1 MDNLEDLIKE
11 NTLLKFDSDC
21 VRKRSNWS
29 KSSDT
34 YKFDSEKFDPEKLLK
49 DIRDHSPKLHVLLD
63 KIDKLDAQDYRN
75 DNQYYK
81 HFIFCDLKSSTYG
94 SKLLAAAFMAKG
106 MVMGYNAPLKQPNVR
121 KKKKTA
127 SENLETLLDENQ
139 EEEVEVEEEPSIS
152 PFVEENELEEEN
164 EPSISPLVEV
174 KELEVEVEPELERD
188 ENGQTETLSAPASNF
203 TRESESEFGA
213 NGLPKVSVGERS
225 NSETLVEELEEE
237 PRELEDVE
245 LEPSEL
251 EEEPEEKYKGGAGPP
266 KKAKRYNKIELLNDA
281 DLNKTPNRN
290 FYLLSS
296 VAVFDQPINVAN
308 KKSILKKFNQR
319 PENVHGKEVRFIIMD
334 SGFKEG
340 IDLFDIK
347 YIHIFEPP
355 ALPSDQKQVIG
366 RGTRTC
372 GQKGLVFHP
381 TRGWVLNVFIYD
393 LKIPEPMRPYFL
405 GAETAFDLYL
415 KSLNVDLRLFRFAAD
430 LEDASIFGSVDYEL
444 NKKIHSFSINGGG
457 PKLAYEKKPRIV
469 VDQDLSPIVIKN
481 NNNKNPRIVI
491 DQDLSP
497 IVINN
502 NNNPLVVDY
511 PVIPNRLS
519 FTDMREHIK
528 RYFSKF
534 AWDNVKMENL
544 CIDKKGGAGTSI
556 GAGAGIDSGAGT
568 SVSTGPSIGADLIQY
583 TPTQDFVRHYF
594 TPQIPVKGLL
604 LWHSVGTGKTC
615 SAIAAATSTFESQGY
630 TILWVTRTTLKND
643 IWKNMFD
650 QICNETIRSQIIDR
664 GLVIPTDMKKRMRLL
679 SASWKI
685 RPMSYKQF
693 SNLVSKQNNFYKTLV
708 NINGKEDPLRKTLI
722 IIDEAH
728 KLYGGSDLSSLE
740 RPDMNILHES
750 LMNSYRVSGAN
761 SVRLLL
767 MTATPITENPMELI
781 RLVNLC
787 KPAHE
792 QIPHEF
798 PAFSQEYLNEDG
810 GFSANGRTR
819 YLDDIAGYISY
830 LNREKDARQFSQPR
844 IQKITP
850 PLIYNVQDAM
860 NYDKR
865 YVREVFNKDI
875 SDLKTKIGTETAKI
889 DKELADV
896 DSSKFEFL
904 KDKCN
909 EYEGLVKKG
918 CVKIVR
924 TNIREI
930 IREAKEHTTKI
941 RDDIKTIREEIKNK
955 NLFRNDALKNIA
967 DITAAV
973 PEELEKFKETA
984 YYNLKYKC
992 AKKIKSTSA
1001 EFKDAMENHPFI
1013 NEYNQAIAAYDERIR
1028 ELQDGLKD
1036 DLDAHKKRISRIKD
1050 FLRRGDLNDLEKS
1063 VLRLTIRDDQKTY
1076 KKRSKDAQK
1085 QVDAQIK
1092 DINVSRKA
1100 AEKTRKSRYRKL
1112 KTTLKKQIREDKAK
1126 EKAEARAEK
1135 KLRRTMRKQGELREE
1150 IQHELLQNLVKK
1162 YSTQIDEDFENVQA
1176 ELSEKAAKKA
1186 EENDA
1191 KKAEKEEKLAK
1202 KAAEKEARHL
1212 EKEEKH
1218 KQKKADKA
1226 TRKLQKS
1233 LEKAERKTK
1242 RDIDKKEAKT
1252 RKMQGKIKPFK
1263 FRTSSKN
1270 DKNEK

>member
-1 MDNLEDLIKE
+1 MDNLEDLIRE

-106 MVMGYNAPLKQPNVR
+106 MVMGYNAPLKQPNIR

-127 SENLETLLDENQ
+127 SENLETLLEENQ
-139 EEEVEVEEEPSIS
+139 EEE
-152 PFVEENELEEEN
+152 EEEN
-164 EPSISPLVEV
+164 EPSISPLVEEN
-174 KELEVEVEPELERD
+174 ELEVEPELEEENEPSISNSFTKVPELGRSPTLTFGSRLAPPLVEENDLEVEPELERD

-213 NGLPKVSVGERS
+213 NRLPKVSVGERP
-225 NSETLVEELEEE
+225 NSETLVEELEKK
-237 PRELEDVE
+237 
-245 LEPSEL
+245 PSEL
-251 EEEPEEKYKGGAGPP
+251 EEKESEEKEIEESKGGAGQP

-393 LKIPEPMRPYFL
+393 LKIPAPMRPYFL

-457 PKLAYEKKPRIV
+457 PKVAHVKK
-469 VDQDLSPIVIKN
+469 
-481 NNNKNPRIVI
+481 PRIVI

-502 NNNPLVVDY
+502 NKPRIVIDQNLSPIVINKNNNNNNNNPLIVDY
-511 PVIPNRLS
+511 PVIQNRLS
-519 FTDMREHIK
+519 FADMREHIK

-544 CIDKKGGAGTSI
+544 CIDKKGGG
-556 GAGAGIDSGAGT
+556 GAGIDS
-568 SVSTGPSIGADLIQY
+568 GADLIQY

-708 NINGKEDPLRKTLI
+708 NINGKEDPLCKTLI

-787 KPAHE
+787 KPTHE

-798 PAFSQEYLNEDG
+798 PAFSQEYLNEEG

-875 SDLKTKIGTETAKI
+875 SELKTKIGTETSKI

-909 EYEGLVKKG
+909 EYEGIVKKG
-918 CVKIVR
+918 CEKIVR
-924 TNIREI
+924 ANIREI

-955 NLFRNDALKNIA
+955 NLFRNDALKHIA

-1001 EFKDAMENHPFI
+1001 EFKEAMENHPSI
-1013 NEYNQAIAAYDERIR
+1013 NEYNQSIAAYDERIR
-1028 ELQDGLKD
+1028 ELQDGLKGE
-1036 DLDAHKKRISRIKD
+1036 LGAHKKRISRIKD

-1092 DINVSRKA
+1092 DINISRKA

-1176 ELSEKAAKKA
+1176 ELAEKAAKKA

-1191 KKAEKEEKLAK
+1191 KKAEKEEKHAK
-1202 KAAEKEARHL
+1202 KLVEKEARHL

-1242 RDIDKKEAKT
+1242 RDLDKKEAKT
-1252 RKMQGKIKPFK
+1252 RKIKPFK
-1263 FRTSSKN
+1263 FRTPSLKFRS
-1270 DKNEK
+1270 